1 MNRSTL
7 RHVALAV
14 VIGINFTIF
23 GCGDEEEM
31 MDVIQETSI
40 TTSDG
45 RKVAILE
52 GNITGERTLMADND
66 YLLRGA
72 VFV

>member
-23 GCGDEEEM
+23 
-31 MDVIQETSI
+31 
-40 TTSDG
+40 G